1 MSKLAAI
8 PLLVCLISACDL
20 TGDINT
26 SKVKAYNFSLFEV
39 QKYCMVKR
47 QGDKYLSLECKQA
60 NLKPVTQGCEGQITG
75 GLADVEFNCSGGL
88 WVLSDQCKIQMFGAD
103 EGGLKCRI

>member
-1 MSKLAAI
+1 MNKLI
-8 PLLVCLISACDL
+8 ILTLSTCLCGACDL

-26 SKVKAYNFSLFEV
+26 SKIKGYNFSLFEV

-47 QGDKYLSLECKQA
+47 QDDRNLSLECKQA
-60 NLKPVTQGCEGQITG
+60 NLKPVTLGCEGQITG

-88 WVLSDQCKIQMFGAD
+88 WVLSDQCKIQMFGID

>member
-1 MSKLAAI
+1 MSKLVAI
-8 PLLVCLISACDL
+8 SILTYLISACDL

-26 SKVKAYNFSLFEV
+26 SKVKGYNFSLFEV

-47 QGDKYLSLECKQA
+47 QGDKHLSLECKQA

-88 WVLSDQCKIQMFGAD
+88 WVLSDQCKIKMYGAD

>member
-1 MSKLAAI
+1 MNKLI
-8 PLLVCLISACDL
+8 FILLPACLCSACDL

-26 SKVKAYNFSLFEV
+26 SKVKGYNFTLFEV

-60 NLKPVTQGCEGQITG
+60 NLKPVMQGCEGQISG
-75 GLADVEFNCSGGL
+75 GLADVELNCSGGL
-88 WVLSDQCKIQMFGAD
+88 WVLSDQCRIQMFGAS
-103 EGGLKCRI
+103 EGGIKCRI